1 MRRIARAVDVA
12 EDETGLQLA
21 VYVGPTSDDP
31 RAQARAMLHELG
43 HDLSPAVLIL
53 VAPERRHLEIVTSPV
68 AQQRL
73 PDRHAALVAASMA
86 ASFAVGDLVGGI
98 CTGLAMIAQYAG
110 PPPDDWLPE
119 QELPDLLSGYRPAPP
134 DGERTGSAGG

>member
-21 VYVGPTSDDP
+21 VYVGPTSEDP

-53 VAPERRHLEIVTSPV
+53 VAPERRHLEIVTSPA
-68 AQQRL
+68 AQHRL
-73 PDRHAALVAASMA
+73 TDRQAALVAASMA
-86 ASFAVGDLVGGI
+86 ASFAVGDYVGGI
-98 CTGLAMIAQYAG
+98 CTGVAMIAQYAG
-110 PPPDDWLPE
+110 PPPDDWQPE
-119 QELPDLLSGYRPAPP
+119 REMPDVLSGYAAARPDA
-134 DGERTGSAGG
+134 ERTAPAGS